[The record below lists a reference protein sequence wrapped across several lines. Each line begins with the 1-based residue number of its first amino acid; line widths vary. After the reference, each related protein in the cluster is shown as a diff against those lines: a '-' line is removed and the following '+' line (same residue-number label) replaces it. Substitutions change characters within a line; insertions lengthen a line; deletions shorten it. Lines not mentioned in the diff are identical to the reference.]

1 MDRIQATILQMCDY
15 LLKSLDNLNL
25 IYGAQLGGQ
34 ATVHAENLVVNQLQ
48 NICKGN

>member
-1 MDRIQATILQMCDY
+1 MGRIQATIVLMRAY

-48 NICKGN
+48 CI